1 MTPTTLRRVDPGVQD
16 DLLRRSYVAFLG
28 TRAGRWTAI
37 NIAPKIDP
45 WLLKISRGRL
55 GMALMLPST
64 LITTIGARTG
74 QPRTNAVLY
83 FHDGDDVIV
92 IASSYGR
99 DSHPAWYYNLKAN
112 PRVTIGAGQQMT
124 AVEVAEAAERD
135 RLWGSA
141 DRVYPLFADY
151 RVRAAA
157 LGRSIPIIRLSQN
170 V

>member
-1 MTPTTLRRVDPGVQD
+1 MTSASLRMVDPTRQADPLRRA
-16 DLLRRSYVAFLG
+16 YVAFLG

-45 WLLKISRGRL
+45 WLLNVSRGRL

-64 LITTIGARTG
+64 LITTTGAKSA

-83 FHDGDDVIV
+83 FHDGADVIV

-124 AVEVAEAAERD
+124 ATEVIDESERA
-135 RLWGSA
+135 RLWASA

-151 RVRAAA
+151 RVRAAT
-157 LGRSIPIIRLSQN
+157 LGRVIPIIRLNEN

>member
-1 MTPTTLRRVDPGVQD
+1 MTPTTLSRVDPGAQD

-112 PRVTIGAGQQMT
+112 PRVTIGDGQQMT
-124 AVEVAEAAERD
+124 AVEVPEAAERD

-141 DRVYPLFADY
+141 DLVYPLFADY

-157 LGRSIPIIRLSQN
+157 LGRIIPIIRLSQN